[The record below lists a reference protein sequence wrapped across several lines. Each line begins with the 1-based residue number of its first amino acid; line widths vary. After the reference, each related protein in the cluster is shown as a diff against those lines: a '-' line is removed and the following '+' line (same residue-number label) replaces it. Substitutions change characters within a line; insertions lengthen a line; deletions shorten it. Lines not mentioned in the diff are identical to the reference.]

1 MLLSRT
7 SVLLLALVACVIA
20 DPDPPT
26 GTLCTPMVGKLG
38 CVCNHPD
45 GLGVIDL
52 TGLGK
57 QDGSAR

>member
-7 SVLLLALVACVIA
+7 SVILLALAACIFA

-26 GTLCTPMVGKLG
+26 GTLCAPMIGKLG

-45 GLGVIDL
+45 GQGVIDL

-57 QDGSAR
+57 QDGTAR